1 MHPEDALAEID
12 QTDPAAPPRYVLML
26 DMTGAFLHADH
37 TLAERYKSDEG
48 PPDRVEAPG
57 DRDDDD
63 DDDDDS
69 LLQLQLSED
78 PQALHT
84 YHLHGCHSSSFF
96 HTVPFSKI
104 TNKTVSQIIGALPPK
119 IVRVNG

>member
-1 MHPEDALAEID
+1 
-12 QTDPAAPPRYVLML
+12 ML
-26 DMTGAFLHADH
+26 DTTGAFLHADH

-57 DRDDDD
+57 DRDDD

-96 HTVPFSKI
+96 HTVPNI
-104 TNKTVSQIIGALPPK
+104 TNNIKRLAKLLGHFHPK
-119 IVRVNG
+119 L